1 MVGPVQRVRVM
12 ATLPFQ
18 YTSFVGVRPLD
29 LRVSEKWVESRMPII
44 EIHDS
49 GT

>member
-1 MVGPVQRVRVM
+1 MARPVQRARAM

-18 YTSFVGVRPLD
+18 YTSFVGVRLLD

-44 EIHDS
+44 EIHES